1 MGRKQ
6 GTKRKRE
13 EKNKTQFVKTKTGP
27 GLHLPKG
34 TNVTKAE
41 VKVGKI
47 LLPKQFSGAAAA
59 KEVKEGDVAAVT
71 RKNLNLADLLT
82 KLAHF
87 SSSVKAQSLEG
98 LKELLT
104 GKYIYFFLIGAG
116 GGRYSLTI

>member
-1 MGRKQ
+1 MGKKSKSKRAEK
-6 GTKRKRE
+6 TKTKL
-13 EKNKTQFVKTKTGP
+13 KKTGP

-41 VKVGKI
+41 VKVAKI
-47 LLPKQFSGAAAA
+47 GIPKQFSGAAAA
-59 KEVKEGDVAAVT
+59 KGVKDSDAAAVT
-71 RKNLNLADLLT
+71 RKNLSLADLLA

-104 GKYIYFFLIGAG
+104 GIVIYILMERLAA
-116 GGRYSLTI
+116 